1 MNATAKI
8 LCALALTLSL
18 TGCFSMTHTVGTGG
32 TGGSQVSHRTWY
44 VLWGLVPINEKDSA
58 VLAGGSTDYT
68 VHTERDVL
76 DIVLN
81 IFTGWLSFVSQSE
94 TVTR

>member
-1 MNATAKI
+1 MNTTAKI
-8 LCALALTLSL
+8 ICALSLTLSL

-68 VHTERDVL
+68 VQTERDAL